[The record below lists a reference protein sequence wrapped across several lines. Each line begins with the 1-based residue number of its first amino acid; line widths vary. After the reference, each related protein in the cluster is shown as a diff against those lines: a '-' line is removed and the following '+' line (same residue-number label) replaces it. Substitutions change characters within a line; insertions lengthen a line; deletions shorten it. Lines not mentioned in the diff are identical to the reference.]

1 MAIYMRCV
9 KADIELAGNGAV
21 DAVEDLAHNEPQK
34 RGTDMAVY
42 DRLQRDKP
50 GQGSAGS
57 QNMNTEPSPALGLG
71 SFSSWHLG
79 SLGR

>member
-1 MAIYMRCV
+1 MAIYMRCM

-34 RGTDMAVY
+34 CGTDMAVD

-71 SFSSWHLG
+71 GLSIWHW
-79 SLGR
+79 